1 MTEKEITP
9 FKRIPWNEYK
19 ERLISFGYTQE
30 QTDEVFW
37 IRENPEIEEM
47 TWEQFR
53 FLFLNRVL
61 RRTRKLKKIRTLYV
75 FDDKVWYLDHHVKGY
90 RYCAEFINAE
100 NE

>member
-1 MTEKEITP
+1 MAE

-19 ERLISFGYTQE
+19 ERLISFDYTEDQILE
-30 QTDEVFW
+30 IAK

-53 FLFLNRVL
+53 FLFLNGVL

-75 FDDKVWYLDHHVKGY
+75 FDDKVWYLDHHVKAY
-90 RYCAEFINAE
+90 RYCGEFTE
-100 NE
+100 QE

>member
-1 MTEKEITP
+1 MTEN

-19 ERLISFGYTQE
+19 ERLLIFGYDQD
-30 QTDEVFW
+30 QILEVKK
-37 IRENPEIEEM
+37 IRENPEIEQI

-53 FLFLNRVL
+53 FLFLNGIL

-90 RYCAEFINAE
+90 RYCGEFIE
-100 NE
+100 E

>member
-1 MTEKEITP
+1 MTEKE

-19 ERLISFGYTQE
+19 EILERFEYDEAQISAVKE
-30 QTDEVFW
+30 
-37 IRENPEIEEM
+37 IRETAEEM

-53 FLFLNRVL
+53 FLFLNGIL

-90 RYCAEFINAE
+90 RYCGEFIE
-100 NE
+100 E

>member
-1 MTEKEITP
+1 MTEKE

-19 ERLISFGYTQE
+19 ERLISFDYTEDQILE
-30 QTDEVFW
+30 IEK

-75 FDDKVWYLDHHVKGY
+75 FDDKVWYLDHYVKGY
-90 RYCAEFINAE
+90 RYCGEFINEE